1 MLTSIDYYENL
12 VTVLQMMSKSYCSTV
27 YCSSMWFVRTV
38 TSMKK
43 LKIAYNNGIEKGNLP
58 KYDNASKII
67 VNLNI
72 LFFNE
77 QLQKSVFSFGKRIS
91 KLDSLVH
98 SIVTSPAPLFS

>member
-1 MLTSIDYYENL
+1 
-12 VTVLQMMSKSYCSTV
+12 MMSKSYCSTV

-43 LKIAYNNGIEKGNLP
+43 LKIAYNNGIERLLNLP

-72 LFFNE
+72 LFFDE